1 MVKKLVPDPPVFG
14 LSPPDS
20 TIDCHETQLA
30 HVSDLLRCAGAT
42 AYEGGDALNGQ
53 QRDLI
58 MASMHL
64 ISQAQGVID
73 KMLDTTASNRLS

>member
-1 MVKKLVPDPPVFG
+1 MVKKLVPDPPVFS
-14 LSPPDS
+14 LSSRGS

-42 AYEGGDALNGQ
+42 VYEGGDALNGQ

-73 KMLDTTASNRLS
+73 QMLDRMSQSTR